1 MLISDLAYE
10 IESDII
16 DIRRTIHKNPELA
29 IQEFKTAKLVA
40 KKLKELGIEVTE
52 KVGKTGVI
60 GLLRGEAE
68 GKTVALR
75 ADMDALPI
83 QEKNNHEF
91 KSVNKNIMHACGHD
105 VHTAALLGA
114 ADILSKIRHLIR
126 GNVKF
131 IFQPSE
137 ESPLGGAH
145 EMIEEGVMEN
155 PKVDAIFGLHVDPNL
170 LAGDIGLR
178 SGEFYATAGGFEIEV
193 IGKSGHG
200 ALPHKA
206 TDAIIVASE
215 LVLSLQTIA
224 SSKINPL
231 EPFVITIGTINGGNK
246 ANIVA
251 DKVTLTGT
259 IRFFNKDIHDSVKGI
274 IENVVKGITL
284 AHGAS
289 YNFKFRIGD
298 SPLINDENMINI
310 AKKSAIEIV
319 GDEKVKSVPKTLLG
333 EDFVFY
339 SQIVPSAFMS
349 LGVGFL
355 NKKKFSLHN
364 ANFDLDE
371 RALPIGAALLANTAI
386 NFLNRY

>member
-1 MLISDLAYE
+1 MLIRDLAYE
-10 IESDII
+10 IEPDIVH
-16 DIRRTIHKNPELA
+16 IRRTIHRNPELA
-29 IQEFKTAKLVA
+29 IQEFKTAELVA
-40 KKLKELGIEVTE
+40 EKLKELGIEVTE
-52 KVGKTGVI
+52 KVGKTGVV
-60 GLLRGEAE
+60 GLLRGKVQ

-83 QEKNNHEF
+83 QEKNNYEF
-91 KSVNKNIMHACGHD
+91 KSVNKNVMHACGHD
-105 VHTAALLGA
+105 AHTAALLGA
-114 ADILSKIRHLIR
+114 ADILSKIKDSIK

-155 PKVDAIFGLHVDPNL
+155 PKVDAVFGLHVDPNL
-170 LAGDIGLR
+170 IAGDIGFR

-215 LVLSLQTIA
+215 LVLSLQTIS
-224 SSKINPL
+224 SSKVNPL

-284 AHGAS
+284 AHGAA

-298 SPLINDENMINI
+298 TPLINDKNMINI
-310 AKKSAIEIV
+310 VKESAVEIV
-319 GDEKVKSVPKTLLG
+319 GNEKIKSVPRTLLG

-339 SQIVPSAFMS
+339 SRMVPSAFIS
-349 LGVGFL
+349 LGVGFS
-355 NKKKFSLHN
+355 NKKNFSLHN
-364 ANFDLDE
+364 ANFDIDE
-371 RALPIGAALLANTAI
+371 KSLPIGAALLANTAV

>member
-1 MLISDLAYE
+1 MLIRDIAYE
-10 IESDII
+10 IESDIV
-16 DIRRTIHKNPELA
+16 DIRRRIHKNPELA
-29 IQEFKTAKLVA
+29 IQEFETARLVA
-40 KKLKELGIEVTE
+40 KRLRDIGIEVTE
-52 KVGKTGVI
+52 KVGKTGVV
-60 GLLRGEAE
+60 GLLKGKLQ

-91 KSVNKNIMHACGHD
+91 KSVNKNVMHACGHD
-105 VHTAALLGA
+105 AHTAALLGA
-114 ADILSKIRHLIR
+114 AYILSKIKDSIK

-137 ESPLGGAH
+137 ESPLGGAS

-155 PKVDAIFGLHVDPNL
+155 PKVDAVFGLHVDPNL

-178 SGEFYATAGGFEIEV
+178 SGEFYAAAGGFEIEV

-206 TDAIIVASE
+206 TDAIIVAAE
-215 LVLSLQTIA
+215 LILSLQTIA
-224 SSKINPL
+224 SSKVNPL

-259 IRFFNKDIHDSVKGI
+259 VRFFNKDIYDNVRDI
-274 IENVVKGITL
+274 IENIIKGITL
-284 AHGAS
+284 AHGAT
-289 YNFKFRIGD
+289 YNFKFKIGD

-310 AKKSAIEIV
+310 AKESAIEIV
-319 GDEKVKSVPKTLLG
+319 GHKKVKTVPKTLLG

-339 SQIVPSAFMS
+339 SQSVPSAFIS
-349 LGVGFL
+349 LGVGFS
-355 NKKKFSLHN
+355 NKKIFSLHN
-364 ANFDLDE
+364 PNFDIDE
-371 RALPIGAALLANTAI
+371 KSLPIGAALLANSAVR
-386 NFLNRY
+386 FLNS